1 MTFAAPARLGLLLVV
16 AGLAVSYIV
25 AQRRRPRYAVRFTN
39 LELLD
44 VVAPDRPG
52 FRRHLPALALLASLG
67 AMVLGLARPAWPVLV
82 TRPAGAVVVAVD
94 VSPSMM
100 ATDVRPDRLAAA
112 QAAVAHFADLLPNRI
127 HLGLVS
133 FAGTA
138 IVVVPPTSDHE
149 LVQKALGQLH
159 FRSETALGEAIY
171 ASLDALSTSGEGKAA
186 SGEGKAA
193 GIVILSDG
201 ASTTGRP
208 DAAAAEQA
216 RNAGVPVST
225 IAFGTPGGTVVLGG
239 ETLSVPPDKAALRTI
254 AKATGGRFFEAA
266 SADELTQVYRT
277 IGRSV
282 VTVEERRDLTAWFL
296 GGAFAL
302 ELVASTL
309 ALAWFARLP

>member
-1 MTFAAPARLGLLLVV
+1 MTFAAPARLGLLVV
-16 AGLAVSYIV
+16 VGGLAISYLV

-39 LELLD
+39 LDLLD

-52 FRRHLPALALLASLG
+52 ARRHLPALAVLASTI
-67 AMVLGLARPAWPVLV
+67 AMVLALARPAWPVLV
-82 TRPAGAVVVAVD
+82 TRQAGAVVVAVD

-112 QAAVAHFADLLPNRI
+112 QEAVAHFADLLPNRI

-138 IVVVPPTSDHE
+138 VVVVPPTADHE
-149 LVQKALGQLH
+149 LVRRAVEQLR
-159 FRSETALGEAIY
+159 FRSETALGEAIH
-171 ASLDALSTSGEGKAA
+171 ASLDTLATDDA
-186 SGEGKAA
+186 GKAA
-193 GIVILSDG
+193 GIVVLSDG

-208 DAAAAEQA
+208 DAGAARRA
-216 RNAGVPVST
+216 RDAGVPVST

-239 ETLSVPPDKAALRTI
+239 ETLSVPPDGAALRAI

-266 SADELTQVYRT
+266 SAAELRQVYRT

-282 VTVEERRDLTAWFL
+282 VTVEEREDLTAWFL
-296 GGAFAL
+296 GAAFVFT
-302 ELVASTL
+302 LVASAL

>member
-1 MTFAAPARLGLLLVV
+1 MTFAAPARLGLLVVV
-16 AGLAVSYIV
+16 AALGVSYVI

-39 LELLD
+39 LDLLD
-44 VVAPDRPG
+44 VVAPNGPG
-52 FRRHLPALALLASLG
+52 MRRHVPALALLASST
-67 AMVLGLARPAWPVLV
+67 AMVVGLARPAWPVRV

-100 ATDVRPDRLAAA
+100 ATDVQPSRLTAA
-112 QAAVAHFADLLPNRI
+112 QEAVAHFADLLPRRI

-138 IVVVPPTSDHE
+138 VVVVPPTSDHE
-149 LVQKALGQLH
+149 LVRRAVGQLRY
-159 FRSETALGEAIY
+159 RSETALGEAIY
-171 ASLDALSTSGEGKAA
+171 ASLDALATDDHGTS
-186 SGEGKAA
+186 A

-208 DAAAAEQA
+208 DAAAAQSA

-225 IAFGTPGGTVVLGG
+225 IAFGTATGTVVLGG
-239 ETLSVPPDKAALRTI
+239 ETLSVPPDKVELRAI

-266 SADELTQVYRT
+266 SAAELTQVYRS

-282 VTVEERRDLTAWFL
+282 VTVEHLEDLTPWFL
-296 GGAFAL
+296 GAAFCL
-302 ELVASTL
+302 TLIASTL

>member
-16 AGLAVSYIV
+16 AGLAVSYIA

-112 QAAVAHFADLLPNRI
+112 QEAVAHFADLLPNRI

-149 LVQKALGQLH
+149 LVQKALGQLR
-159 FRSETALGEAIY
+159 FRSETALGEAIH

-186 SGEGKAA
+186 GV
-193 GIVILSDG
+193 VILSDG

-208 DAAAAEQA
+208 DAAAAERA

-282 VTVEERRDLTAWFL
+282 VTVEERRDLTAWFV

-302 ELVASTL
+302 ALVASTL

>member
-16 AGLAVSYIV
+16 AGLAGSYIV
-25 AQRRRPRYAVRFTN
+25 AHRRRPRYAVRFTN

-52 FRRHLPALALLASLG
+52 FRRHLPALALLASTS
-67 AMVLGLARPAWPVLV
+67 AMVLGLARPAWPVHV

-112 QAAVAHFADLLPNRI
+112 QEAVAHFADLLPNRI

-138 IVVVPPTSDHE
+138 IVVVPPTPDHD
-149 LVQKALGQLH
+149 LVRRALGQLS
-159 FRSETALGEAIY
+159 FRSETALGEAIH
-171 ASLDALSTSGEGKAA
+171 ASLDTLATDD
-186 SGEGKAA
+186 EGKAA

-208 DAAAAEQA
+208 DAAAAQRA
-216 RNAGVPVST
+216 RSAGVPVST

-239 ETLSVPPDKAALRTI
+239 ETLSVPPDKAALRSI

-266 SADELTQVYRT
+266 SASELTQVYRT

-282 VTVEERRDLTAWFL
+282 VTVEERQDLTAWFL
-296 GGAFAL
+296 GAAFAFTL
-302 ELVASTL
+302 LASTL

>member
-25 AQRRRPRYAVRFTN
+25 AQRQRPRYALRFTN

-52 FRRHLPALALLASLG
+52 FRRHLPALALLASTG
-67 AMVLGLARPAWPVLV
+67 AMVLALARPAWPVLV

-149 LVQKALGQLH
+149 LVQKALGQLR
-159 FRSETALGEAIY
+159 FRSETALGEAIH
-171 ASLDALSTSGEGKAA
+171 ASLDALSTNGEGT
-186 SGEGKAA
+186 AA
-193 GIVILSDG
+193 GVVILSDG

-208 DAAAAEQA
+208 DAAAAQRA

-282 VTVEERRDLTAWFL
+282 VTVEERQDLTAWFL
-296 GGAFAL
+296 GAAFAL
-302 ELVASTL
+302 ALVAATL

>member
-16 AGLAVSYIV
+16 AGLAVSYVV

-44 VVAPDRPG
+44 VIAPDRPG
-52 FRRHLPALALLASLG
+52 FRRHLPAVALLASTI
-67 AMVLGLARPAWPVLV
+67 AMVLGLARPAWPVRV

-112 QAAVAHFADLLPNRI
+112 QEAVAHFADLLPHRI

-149 LVQKALGQLH
+149 LVRRALGQLT
-159 FRSETALGEAIY
+159 FRSETSLGEAIH
-171 ASLDALSTSGEGKAA
+171 ASLDALA
-186 SGEGKAA
+186 SDDKGTAA

-208 DAAAAEQA
+208 DGAAAQRA
-216 RNAGVPVST
+216 RSAGVPVST

-239 ETLSVPPDKAALRTI
+239 ETLSVPPDKAALRSI
-254 AKATGGRFFEAA
+254 AKTTGGRFFEAA
-266 SADELTQVYRT
+266 SASELTQVYRT

-282 VTVEERRDLTAWFL
+282 VTVDERKDLTAWFL
-296 GGAFAL
+296 GAAL
-302 ELVASTL
+302 ALTLIASTL
-309 ALAWFARLP
+309 ALTWFARLP

>member
-112 QAAVAHFADLLPNRI
+112 QEAVAHFADLLPNRI

-149 LVQKALGQLH
+149 LVQKALGQLR
-159 FRSETALGEAIY
+159 FRSETALGEAIH
-171 ASLDALSTSGEGKAA
+171 ASLDALSTG
-186 SGEGKAA
+186 GEGKAA
-193 GIVILSDG
+193 GVVILSDG

-208 DAAAAEQA
+208 DAAAAERA

-282 VTVEERRDLTAWFL
+282 VTVEERRDLTAWFV

-302 ELVASTL
+302 ALVASTL

>member
-52 FRRHLPALALLASLG
+52 FRRHLPAVALLASTI
-67 AMVLGLARPAWPVLV
+67 AMVLGLARPAWPVRV

-100 ATDVRPDRLAAA
+100 ATDVQPDRLAAA
-112 QAAVAHFADLLPNRI
+112 QEAVAHFADLLPNRI
-127 HLGLVS
+127 RLGLVS

-149 LVQKALGQLH
+149 LVQRALGQLS
-159 FRSETALGEAIY
+159 FRSETSLGEAIH
-171 ASLDALSTSGEGKAA
+171 ASLDALA
-186 SGEGKAA
+186 SDDKGTAA

-208 DAAAAEQA
+208 DGAAAQRA
-216 RNAGVPVST
+216 RSAGVPVST

-239 ETLSVPPDKAALRTI
+239 ETLSVPPDKAALRSI
-254 AKATGGRFFEAA
+254 AKTTGGRFFEAA
-266 SADELTQVYRT
+266 SASELTQVYRT

-282 VTVEERRDLTAWFL
+282 VTVDDRKDLTAWFL
-296 GGAFAL
+296 GAAFGL
-302 ELVASTL
+302 TLIASSL

>member
-67 AMVLGLARPAWPVLV
+67 AMVLGLARPAWPVVV
-82 TRPAGAVVVAVD
+82 TRPAGTVVVAVD

-112 QAAVAHFADLLPNRI
+112 QEAVAHFADLLPNRI

-149 LVQKALGQLH
+149 LVQKAIGQLR
-159 FRSETALGEAIY
+159 FRSETALGEAIH

-186 SGEGKAA
+186 GV
-193 GIVILSDG
+193 VILSDG

-208 DAAAAEQA
+208 DAAAAERA

-239 ETLSVPPDKAALRTI
+239 ETLSVPPDKDALRTI

-296 GGAFAL
+296 GGAFAFA
-302 ELVASTL
+302 LVASTL
-309 ALAWFARLP
+309 ALAWFSRLP

>member
-16 AGLAVSYIV
+16 AGLAVSYIL

-52 FRRHLPALALLASLG
+52 FRRHLPAVALLASTI
-67 AMVLGLARPAWPVLV
+67 AMVLGLARPAWPVRV

-112 QAAVAHFADLLPNRI
+112 QEAVAHFADLLPNRI

-149 LVQKALGQLH
+149 LVRRALGQLS
-159 FRSETALGEAIY
+159 FRSETSLGEAIH
-171 ASLDALSTSGEGKAA
+171 ASLDALA
-186 SGEGKAA
+186 SDDKGTAA

-208 DAAAAEQA
+208 DGAAAQRA
-216 RNAGVPVST
+216 RSASVPVST

-239 ETLSVPPDKAALRTI
+239 ETLSVPPDKAALRSI
-254 AKATGGRFFEAA
+254 AKTTGGRFFEAA
-266 SADELTQVYRT
+266 SASELTQVYRT

-282 VTVEERRDLTAWFL
+282 VMVDDRKDLTAWFL
-296 GGAFAL
+296 GVAFGL
-302 ELVASTL
+302 TLIASTL

>member
-1 MTFAAPARLGLLLVV
+1 VTFAAPDRLGLLLVV

-52 FRRHLPALALLASLG
+52 FRRHLPALALLASTS
-67 AMVLGLARPAWPVLV
+67 AMVLGLARPAWPVHV

-112 QAAVAHFADLLPNRI
+112 QEAVAHFADLLPARI

-149 LVQKALGQLH
+149 LVQRALGQLR
-159 FRSETALGEAIY
+159 FRSETALGEAIH
-171 ASLDALSTSGEGKAA
+171 ASLDALSTND
-186 SGEGKAA
+186 EGKAA
-193 GIVILSDG
+193 GVVILSDG

-208 DAAAAEQA
+208 DAAAAQRA
-216 RNAGVPVST
+216 KDAGVPVST

-239 ETLSVPPDKAALRTI
+239 ETLSVPPDKAALRAI

-266 SADELTQVYRT
+266 SATELTQVYRT

-282 VTVEERRDLTAWFL
+282 VTVEERQDLTAWFL
-296 GGAFAL
+296 GAALAFT
-302 ELVASTL
+302 LVASTL

>member
-1 MTFAAPARLGLLLVV
+1 MTFAEPARLGLLLVV

-25 AQRRRPRYAVRFTN
+25 AQRHRPRYAVRFTN
-39 LELLD
+39 LDLLD

-52 FRRHLPALALLASLG
+52 FRRHLPALAVLASTG
-67 AMVLGLARPAWPVLV
+67 AMVLALARPAWPVQV
-82 TRPAGAVVVAVD
+82 TRPSGAVVVAVD

-100 ATDVRPDRLAAA
+100 ATDVRPNRLAAA
-112 QAAVAHFADLLPNRI
+112 QEAVAHFADLLPDRI

-138 IVVVPPTSDHE
+138 IVVVPPTSDHA
-149 LVQKALGQLH
+149 LVRRAIGQLS
-159 FRSETALGEAIY
+159 FRSETALGEAIH
-171 ASLDALSTSGEGKAA
+171 ASLDALRADDGGTAGT
-186 SGEGKAA
+186 AA
-193 GIVILSDG
+193 GVVILSDG

-208 DAAAAEQA
+208 DSDAAQRA

-225 IAFGTPGGTVVLGG
+225 IAFGTSSGTVVLGG
-239 ETLSVPPDKAALRTI
+239 ETLSVPPDQPALRAI

-266 SADELTQVYRT
+266 SATELTQVYRT

-296 GGAFAL
+296 GAAFAFT
-302 ELVASTL
+302 LVASTL

>member
-67 AMVLGLARPAWPVLV
+67 AMVLGLARPAWPVHV

-112 QAAVAHFADLLPNRI
+112 QEAVAHFADLLPDRI

-149 LVQKALGQLH
+149 LVQTALGQLR
-159 FRSETALGEAIY
+159 FRSETALGEAIH

-186 SGEGKAA
+186 GV
-193 GIVILSDG
+193 VILSDG

-208 DAAAAEQA
+208 DAAAADRA

-266 SADELTQVYRT
+266 SAGELTQVYRT

-302 ELVASTL
+302 TLVASTL